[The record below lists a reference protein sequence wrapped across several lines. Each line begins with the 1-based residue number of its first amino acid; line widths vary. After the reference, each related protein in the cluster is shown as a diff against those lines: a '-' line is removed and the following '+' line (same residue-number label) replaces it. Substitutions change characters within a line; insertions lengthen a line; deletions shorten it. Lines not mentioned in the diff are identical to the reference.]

1 MKSAYEKA
9 LERMQA
15 ESGPQKTLS
24 DDEKARIAEIDKQY
38 EAKIAETKL
47 KFQAKIVS
55 AAPPDKAAVRA
66 ELTEEI
72 QRLERRRDEEKDS
85 IWNS

>member
-15 ESGPQKTLS
+15 ESGPQKKLS
-24 DDEKARIAEIDKQY
+24 DEERARIAEIDNQY
-38 EAKIAETKL
+38 EAKIAQTKL
-47 KFQAKIVS
+47 KFQARLFS
-55 AAPPDKAAVRA
+55 AAPPEKAAAQA

-72 QRLERRRDEEKDS
+72 QRLERRRDEEKDN